1 MKTLEVVKLYKKFN
15 NVEVLK
21 GVSFNLNQGEV
32 ISIIGSSGSGKT
44 TLLRCLNF
52 LELADEGEIYLDNKV
67 LFDGVVDKKLTY
79 NQLAK
84 KRQPFGLVFQN
95 FNLFPHYN
103 VFQNVTLAPYMDL
116 KRKCEEY
123 RKEIF
128 SEINPIDKDA
138 IKRQKEKIKKYRVI
152 KKEIIFEK
160 CLEIKKQIEGEK
172 MKYSDANKELVES
185 LKLKTKLMKSS
196 LSDAKKQNDFEEIK
210 SIQETYTNDKAINAQ
225 RRKAL
230 RDKFNSTISAL
241 KDKLKEE
248 NTKAKNNEI
257 DDERSERIKICDEKI
272 KRYLKKIYELKQVK
286 SKYQE
291 DILKTKAEQTKD
303 NKPQITAKI
312 KEIKNSEK
320 KRKQELNEKLKA
332 KKKEFADGIKT
343 QAESII
349 ARVGLREKLKAYP
362 CELSGGQ
369 QQRVAIARAL
379 AMSPDILCFDEP
391 TSALDPELT
400 NEVLQV
406 IKDLKKDNITM
417 IVVTHEMEFAKSV
430 SDRVIFMADGVI
442 EEEGTPTEVFEN
454 PKSTKLKQFLSKAL
468 D

>member
-1 MKTLEVVKLYKKFN
+1 MKTLEVVDIYKKFEN
-15 NVEVLK
+15 TEVLK

-52 LELADEGEIYLDNKV
+52 LELADKGEIRLDNKTI
-67 LFDGVVDKKLTY
+67 FDGMLDKKLTY

-84 KRQPFGLVFQN
+84 KRKPFGLVFQN

-103 VFQNVTLAPYMDL
+103 VLQNVILAPNMNL
-116 KRKCEEY
+116 NKKCEEY
-123 RKEIF
+123 RKTIFGEIY
-128 SEINPIDKDA
+128 PIDKDE
-138 IKRQKEKIKKYRVI
+138 IKRQNEKIKKYKLMIKDVI
-152 KKEIIFEK
+152 FQNCTNI
-160 CLEIKKQIEGEK
+160 Q
-172 MKYSDANKELVES
+172 KELEELMRKYKADDRELSES
-185 LKLKTKLMKSS
+185 LKLKKTLMKKC
-196 LSDAKKQNDFEEIK
+196 LQEALKANDIEEKENIQATYAKDKEVNAQMRINLKEDFNKKKKELKIKLGEEK
-210 SIQETYTNDKAINAQ
+210 VKAINSQ
-225 RRKAL
+225 FDEERK
-230 RDKFNSTISAL
+230 
-241 KDKLKEE
+241 
-248 NTKAKNNEI
+248 
-257 DDERSERIKICDEKI
+257 EKI
-272 KRYLKKIYELKQVK
+272 ASYEEKINKVQRTIENLKGVK

-291 DILKTKAEQTKD
+291 EILLLKSQQNESNKFQIAE
-303 NKPQITAKI
+303 KI
-312 KEIKNSEK
+312 KAVKERERARIK
-320 KRKQELNEKLKA
+320 ELKEDI
-332 KKKEFADGIKT
+332 KKKKIEYAEDIQV
-343 QAESII
+343 QAEKILE
-349 ARVGLREKLKAYP
+349 RVGLSEKEKAYP

-379 AMSPDILCFDEP
+379 AMSPEILCFDEP

-442 EEEGTPTEVFEN
+442 EEEGIPEEIFGN
-454 PKSTKLKQFLSKAL
+454 PKSNKLKQFLNKAL